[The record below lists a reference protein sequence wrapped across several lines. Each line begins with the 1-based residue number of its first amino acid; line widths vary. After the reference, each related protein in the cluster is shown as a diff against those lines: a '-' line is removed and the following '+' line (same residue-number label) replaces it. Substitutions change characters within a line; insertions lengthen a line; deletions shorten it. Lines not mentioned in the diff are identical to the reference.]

1 MSRPVGPGG
10 AGSGNGA
17 AWAVPAAGAAM
28 LLASGATWLAGTL
41 AAVHQG
47 AGVPRPAFHLLLIAQ
62 VLRDGTA
69 SLWPG
74 PSPVLIWSLAAALG
88 SVVAAPVLAVTVLW
102 TARRPRGDDPR
113 RSLAQARD
121 VAHLMLPAIGAS
133 AARLRP
139 SLAGRKSAD
148 VDAGDVGLAL
158 GRLQGGARSKKSN
171 ARGSAKGKVL
181 YSSWEDVVLAY
192 MAPRSGKST
201 ALAIPAVLSAPGA
214 VIATSN
220 KADVWAAT
228 AAIRAQETGERVWTF
243 DPQHIAWAPRT
254 WWWDPLADLTSVE
267 EAERLAGHFV
277 LTVDD
282 ERSRDIWG
290 PAAQELLA
298 ALLLAARSCGG
309 TMHDVYDWLS
319 DEANPTPVQVL
330 RDAGLRGI
338 ASSLS
343 GTQGSP
349 PETRGSV
356 YFTARVAAKCL
367 RNPQITAWITPPD
380 RPVVTGPDGVS
391 VRVERFRPAS
401 LPTSKQTL
409 YLLSKDGGG
418 SAGPLVAALTDRVM
432 RAATLAAERAGG
444 RLDPPLVVILD
455 EAANICRI
463 ADLPQLYS
471 HLGSRG
477 VIPMTILQ
485 SHAQGVGVWGET
497 GMRALLGAATVKLVG
512 AGIDDASF
520 AEDLSRLIGDHD
532 VTTLSISSGD
542 GRTSR
547 SRSVR
552 QQRIL
557 PAAAI
562 RALPKGQ
569 ALVWLT
575 GSKVAMLT
583 TLPWYTGPRAS
594 EIAGRVQAAERRL
607 TDNAEAAGR
616 SAHGLAALQA
626 GASTPPGAAAR
637 R

>member
-1 MSRPVGPGG
+1 VSRPVGPGG
-10 AGSGNGA
+10 AAGGNAA
-17 AWAVPAAGAAM
+17 AWAVPAVGAVL
-28 LLASGATWLAGTL
+28 LLASGATWLVGTAL
-41 AAVHQG
+41 SAWQG
-47 AGVPRPAFHLLLIAQ
+47 TGTPRAPFGLLLIVQ
-62 VLRDGTA
+62 VVRDGA
-69 SLWPG
+69 GSLWPG
-74 PSPVLIWSLAAALG
+74 VSPTLIW
-88 SVVAAPVLAVTVLW
+88 AVTTGLVLLIAVPAVVSTAVW
-102 TARRPRGDDPR
+102 AARRPPADDPR
-113 RSLAQARD
+113 RSLARLPD
-121 VAHLMLPAIGAS
+121 VAHLTRPAVAVS

-139 SLAGRKSAD
+139 SLAGRKPALIEP
-148 VDAGDVGLAL
+148 GDVGLAL
-158 GRLQGGARSKKSN
+158 GRLSGRPGA
-171 ARGSAKGKVL
+171 SAGRVL

-214 VIATSN
+214 AIATSN

-228 AAIRAQETGERVWTF
+228 AAIRAEQTGERVWTF
-243 DPQHIAWAPRT
+243 DPQRIAWAPRT

-277 LTVDD
+277 LTVEDD
-282 ERSRDIWG
+282 RSKDIWG

-298 ALLLAARSCGG
+298 ALMLAARACGG
-309 TMHDVYDWLS
+309 TMHDVYDWLN
-319 DEANPTPVQVL
+319 DEANPVPVETL
-330 RDAGLRGI
+330 RGAGLRGI
-338 ASSLS
+338 AASLA

-349 PETRGSV
+349 AETRGSV

-367 RNPQITAWITPPD
+367 RNPEITAWITPPD
-380 RPVVTGPDGVS
+380 NPIVTGPDGS
-391 VRVERFRPAS
+391 PMRVEQFRPAD

-418 SAGPLVAALTDRVM
+418 SAAPLVAALTDRVM
-432 RAATLAAERAGG
+432 RAATLAAEKAGG
-444 RLDPPLVVILD
+444 RLDPPMVVVLD

-477 VIPMTILQ
+477 VIPLTILQ

-512 AGIDDASF
+512 SGIDDANF

-532 VTTLSISSGD
+532 VTTVSISSGD
-542 GRTSR
+542 GRASR

-575 GSKVAMLT
+575 GSKVAMVT
-583 TLPWYTGPRAS
+583 TLPWYAGPRAA
-594 EIAGRVQAAERRL
+594 EIAAQVII
-607 TDNAEAAGR
+607 AEAGLT
-616 SAHGLAALQA
+616 AHATDDL
-626 GASTPPGAAAR
+626 PGAPAGTGHTR
-637 R
+637 

>member
-1 MSRPVGPGG
+1 M
-10 AGSGNGA
+10 
-17 AWAVPAAGAAM
+17 
-28 LLASGATWLAGTL
+28 
-41 AAVHQG
+41 
-47 AGVPRPAFHLLLIAQ
+47 
-62 VLRDGTA
+62 
-69 SLWPG
+69 
-74 PSPVLIWSLAAALG
+74 
-88 SVVAAPVLAVTVLW
+88 
-102 TARRPRGDDPR
+102 
-113 RSLAQARD
+113 
-121 VAHLMLPAIGAS
+121 
-133 AARLRP
+133 
-139 SLAGRKSAD
+139 
-148 VDAGDVGLAL
+148 
-158 GRLQGGARSKKSN
+158 
-171 ARGSAKGKVL
+171 
-181 YSSWEDVVLAY
+181 LAY

-214 VIATSN
+214 AIATSN

-228 AAIRAQETGERVWTF
+228 AAIRATETQQRVWTF

-277 LTVDD
+277 LTVED
-282 ERSRDIWG
+282 ERSKDIWG

-298 ALLLAARSCGG
+298 ALLLAARACGG
-309 TMHDVYDWLS
+309 TMHDVYDWLN
-319 DEANPTPVQVL
+319 DEANPVPVQTL
-330 RDAGLRGI
+330 RDAGYRGI
-338 ASSLS
+338 AASLS
-343 GTQGSP
+343 ATQGSP

-367 RNPQITAWITPPD
+367 RNPEITAWITPPLN
-380 RPVVTGPDGVS
+380 PIVTGPDGTA
-391 VRVERFRPAS
+391 VRVEQFRPAA
-401 LPTSKQTL
+401 LPTSRQTL

-418 SAGPLVAALTDRVM
+418 SAAP
-432 RAATLAAERAGG
+432 LAAEKAGG
-444 RLDPPLVVILD
+444 RLDPPMVVVLD

-477 VIPMTILQ
+477 VIPLTILQ
-485 SHAQGVGVWGET
+485 SHAQGIGVWGET

-512 AGIDDASF
+512 SGIDDASF

-532 VTTLSISSGD
+532 VTTISISTGD

-575 GSKVAMLT
+575 GAKVALVT
-583 TLPWYTGPRAS
+583 TLPWYTGPRAA
-594 EIAGRVQAAERRL
+594 EITARVTAAEADL
-607 TDNAEAAGR
+607 TASASASEANAV
-616 SAHGLAALQA
+616 
-626 GASTPPGAAAR
+626 PG
-637 R
+637 

>member
-1 MSRPVGPGG
+1 VS
-10 AGSGNGA
+10 
-17 AWAVPAAGAAM
+17 PA
-28 LLASGATWLAGTL
+28 L
-41 AAVHQG
+41 V
-47 AGVPRPAFHLLLIAQ
+47 
-62 VLRDGTA
+62 
-69 SLWPG
+69 
-74 PSPVLIWSLAAALG
+74 WSVAAALG
-88 SVVAAPVLAVTVLW
+88 LLVAVPLVTVTALW
-102 TARRPRGDDPR
+102 WVRRVRADDPR
-113 RSLAQARD
+113 RSLARAGD
-121 VAHLMLPAIGAS
+121 VAHLTLPAAATS

-139 SLAGRKSAD
+139 GLAGRKPGEI
-148 VDAGDVGLAL
+148 DAADVGLAL
-158 GRLQGGARSKKSN
+158 GRLQT
-171 ARGSAKGKVL
+171 GSTSPGKGRVL
-181 YSSWEDVVLAY
+181 YASWEDVVLAY

-214 VIATSN
+214 AVATSN

-228 AAIRAQETGERVWTF
+228 AAIRAAETHQRVWTF

-282 ERSRDIWG
+282 ERSKDIWG

-298 ALLLAARSCGG
+298 ALLLAAKACGG
-309 TMHDVYDWLS
+309 TLHDVYEWLN
-319 DEANPTPVQVL
+319 DEANPTPVEVL
-330 RDAGLRGI
+330 RGAGLRGI
-338 ASSLS
+338 ATSLS

-349 PETRGSV
+349 AETRGSV

-367 RNPQITAWITPPD
+367 RNPEITAWITPPSD
-380 RPVVTGPDGVS
+380 PVVAGPDGQP
-391 VRVERFRPAS
+391 VRVEQFDAAAFPGSR
-401 LPTSKQTL
+401 QTL
-409 YLLSKDGGG
+409 FLLSKDGGG
-418 SAGPLVAALTDRVM
+418 SAAPLVAALTDRVM

-444 RLDPPLVVILD
+444 RLDPPMVVVLD

-477 VIPMTILQ
+477 VIPLTILQ

-497 GMRALLGAATVKLVG
+497 GMRALLGAATVKMVG
-512 AGIDDASF
+512 SGIDDANF

-532 VTTLSISSGD
+532 VTTVSISSGD

-557 PAAAI
+557 PASAI

-575 GSKVAMLT
+575 GSKVAMVT
-583 TLPWYTGPRAS
+583 TLPWYDGQRAE
-594 EIAGRVQAAERRL
+594 EIAAQVTAAQAAL
-607 TDNAEAAGR
+607 TAAAGTPVPR
-616 SAHGLAALQA
+616 LGSTAVRAASAGRQ
-626 GASTPPGAAAR
+626 
-637 R
+637 

>member
-1 MSRPVGPGG
+1 MSRPIGPGQG
-10 AGSGNGA
+10 GSGTLSGNEA
-17 AWAVPAAGAAM
+17 AWIVPAIGGVL
-28 LLASGATWLAGTL
+28 LLASAATWLG
-41 AAVHQG
+41 G
-47 AGVPRPAFHLLLIAQ
+47 
-62 VLRDGTA
+62 
-69 SLWPG
+69 
-74 PSPVLIWSLAAALG
+74 SLAAQVQRVPEQPARFSLLLVVEVLKDG
-88 SVVAAPVLAVTVLW
+88 TTTRWPGVSPILVWGLTAAITAVVTVPLAVVAIRW
-102 TARRPRGDDPR
+102 SRGRLRSDDPR
-113 RSLAQARD
+113 RSLARRRD
-121 VAHLMLPAIGAS
+121 VAHLTLPA
-133 AARLRP
+133 AAAAAGRLRP
-139 SLAGRKSAD
+139 SLSSTEASEVRPA
-148 VDAGDVGLAL
+148 DVGLAL
-158 GRLQGGARSKKSN
+158 GRLHASSGNTEGP
-171 ARGSAKGKVL
+171 VL

-214 VIATSN
+214 AVATSN

-228 AAIRAQETGERVWTF
+228 AAIRATETDARVWTF

-254 WWWDPLADLTSVE
+254 WWWDPLSDLSSVE
-267 EAERLAGHFV
+267 EAERFAGHFV

-282 ERSRDIWG
+282 ERSKDIWG

-298 ALLLAARSCGG
+298 ALLLAAKGCGG
-309 TMHDVYDWLS
+309 TMHDVYDWLN
-319 DEANPTPVQVL
+319 DEANPTPVEVL
-330 RDAGLRGI
+330 RDAGYRGI
-338 ASSLS
+338 AASLA

-367 RNPQITAWITPPD
+367 RNPEITAWITPPAEKY
-380 RPVVTGPDGVS
+380 VTGPDG
-391 VRVERFRPAS
+391 RPAAMEQFRPAEF
-401 LPTSKQTL
+401 PTSRQTL

-418 SAGPLVAALTDRVM
+418 SAAPLVAALTDRVM
-432 RAATLAAERAGG
+432 RAATLAAERTGG
-444 RLDPPLVVILD
+444 RLDPPMVVVLD

-477 VIPMTILQ
+477 VIPLTILQ
-485 SHAQGVGVWGET
+485 SHAQGVSVWGET
-497 GMRALLGAATVKLVG
+497 GMRALLGAATVKVVG
-512 AGIDDASF
+512 SGIDDAAF

-532 VTTLSISSGD
+532 VTTVSLSSGD
-542 GRTSR
+542 GRLSR

-575 GSKVAMLT
+575 GTKVAMIS
-583 TLPWYTGPRAS
+583 TLPWYTGPRAA
-594 EIAGRVQAAERRL
+594 EISGHVA
-607 TDNAEAAGR
+607 TAEATLTANAQRRPTAGP
-616 SAHGLAALQA
+616 SAQTV
-626 GASTPPGAAAR
+626 STARTAR

>member
-1 MSRPVGPGG
+1 MTRPIGPGSG
-10 AGSGNGA
+10 GSAGGNEA
-17 AWAVPAAGAAM
+17 AWVIPGVGA
-28 LLASGATWLAGTL
+28 LLLTASAATWLGGTL
-41 AAVHQG
+41 AAAHTG
-47 AGVPRPAFHLLLIAQ
+47 TSGPRATFSLLLVVQA
-62 VLRDGTA
+62 LGDGTG

-74 PSPVLIWSLAAALG
+74 VPPTLVWALAGLLAA
-88 SVVAAPVLAVTVLW
+88 VAAASLVVLAHLLL
-102 TARRPRGDDPR
+102 ARRLRADDPR
-113 RSLAQARD
+113 RSLAKAREL
-121 VAHLMLPAIGAS
+121 AHLTLPQVAVG

-139 SLAGRKSAD
+139 SLAGRKPAE
-148 VDAGDVGLAL
+148 VPAGDVGLAL
-158 GRLQGGARSKKSN
+158 GRLGGNDKAP
-171 ARGSAKGKVL
+171 VL

-228 AAIRAQETGERVWTF
+228 AAIREQETGDRVWTF
-243 DPQHIAWAPRT
+243 DPQHIAWAPQT

-267 EAERLAGHFV
+267 EAERLASHFV
-277 LTVDD
+277 LTVEDD
-282 ERSRDIWG
+282 RSKDIWG

-298 ALLLAARSCGG
+298 ALMLAARSCGG
-309 TMHDVYDWLS
+309 TMHDVYEWLS
-319 DEANPTPVQVL
+319 DEANPVPAETL
-330 RDAGLRGI
+330 KGAGFRGI
-338 ASSLS
+338 AASLA

-349 PETRGSV
+349 AETRGSV
-356 YFTARVAAKCL
+356 YFTARVAARCL
-367 RNPQITAWITPPD
+367 RNPEITAWITPPAC
-380 RPVVTGPDGVS
+380 PIVTGPDGTA
-391 VRVERFRPAS
+391 VRVEQFRPAA
-401 LPTSKQTL
+401 LPTSRQTL

-418 SAGPLVAALTDRVM
+418 SAAPLVAALTDRVM

-444 RLDPPLVVILD
+444 RLDPPMVVVLD

-477 VIPMTILQ
+477 VIPLTILQ

-512 AGIDDASF
+512 SGIDDASF

-532 VTTLSISSGD
+532 VTTVTISSGD
-542 GRTSR
+542 GRSSR

-562 RALPKGQ
+562 RALPKGK

-575 GSKVAMLT
+575 GSTVALVT
-583 TLPWYTGPRAS
+583 TLPWYSGARAT
-594 EIAGRVQAAERRL
+594 EISARIAAAEAR
-607 TDNAEAAGR
+607 T
-616 SAHGLAALQA
+616 
-626 GASTPPGAAAR
+626 TAAAASLPVAATTTMPTHTVTGAPV
-637 R
+637 

>member
-1 MSRPVGPGG
+1 MSRPIGPGHG
-10 AGSGNGA
+10 GGGTLSGNEA
-17 AWAVPAAGAAM
+17 AWIVPAIGGVL
-28 LLASGATWLAGTL
+28 LLASAATWLGGSL
-41 AAVHQG
+41 AAQVQR
-47 AGVPRPAFHLLLIAQ
+47 VPARPVRFSLLLVVE
-62 VLRDGTA
+62 VLKDGTA
-69 SLWPG
+69 SRWPG
-74 PSPVLIWSLAAALG
+74 VSPALVWGLTAAITA
-88 SVVAAPVLAVTVLW
+88 VVAVPLAVVAIRW
-102 TARRPRGDDPR
+102 SRRQLRSDDPR
-113 RSLAQARD
+113 RSLARRRD
-121 VAHLMLPAIGAS
+121 VVHLTLPA
-133 AARLRP
+133 AAVAAGRLRP
-139 SLAGRKSAD
+139 SLSSTEAAEVRPA
-148 VDAGDVGLAL
+148 DVGLAL
-158 GRLQGGARSKKSN
+158 GRLHASTGNTEGP
-171 ARGSAKGKVL
+171 VL

-214 VIATSN
+214 AVATSN

-228 AAIRAQETGERVWTF
+228 AAIRATETHARVWTF

-254 WWWDPLADLTSVE
+254 WWWDPLSDLSSVE
-267 EAERLAGHFV
+267 EAERFAGHFV

-282 ERSRDIWG
+282 ERSKDIWG

-298 ALLLAARSCGG
+298 ALLLAAKCCGG
-309 TMHDVYDWLS
+309 TMHDVYDWLN
-319 DEANPTPVQVL
+319 DEANPTPVEVL
-330 RDAGLRGI
+330 RDAGYRGI
-338 ASSLS
+338 AASLA

-367 RNPQITAWITPPD
+367 RNPEITAWITPPIEQY
-380 RPVVTGPDGVS
+380 VIGPDG
-391 VRVERFRPAS
+391 RPAAMEQFRPAEF
-401 LPTSKQTL
+401 PTSRQTL

-418 SAGPLVAALTDRVM
+418 SAAPLVAALTDRVM

-444 RLDPPLVVILD
+444 RLDPPMVVVLD

-477 VIPMTILQ
+477 VIPLTILQ
-485 SHAQGVGVWGET
+485 SHAQGVSVWGET
-497 GMRALLGAATVKLVG
+497 GMRALLGAATVKVVG
-512 AGIDDASF
+512 SGIDDAGF

-532 VTTLSISSGD
+532 VTTVSLSSGD
-542 GRTSR
+542 GRLSR

-575 GSKVAMLT
+575 GTKVAMIT
-583 TLPWYTGPRAS
+583 TLPWYTGPRAP
-594 EIAGRVQAAERRL
+594 EISGHVA
-607 TDNAEAAGR
+607 TAEATLTANAQRRPTAGP
-616 SAHGLAALQA
+616 AAQT
-626 GASTPPGAAAR
+626 ASAAR
-637 R
+637 TTRR

>member
-10 AGSGNGA
+10 AGSGEAA
-17 AWAVPAAGAAM
+17 AWVVPAVGGA
-28 LLASGATWLAGTL
+28 LLTASAAIWSAGTL
-41 AAVHQG
+41 AAWQHGDG
-47 AGVPRPAFHLLLIAQ
+47 AGRAPFSLLLVVQAG
-62 VLRDGTA
+62 RDGTG

-74 PSPVLIWSLAAALG
+74 VSPTVVWTLG
-88 SVVAAPVLAVTVLW
+88 SALMLLVTVPVVIVAVVW
-102 TARRPRGDDPR
+102 AARRPRADDPG
-113 RSLAQARD
+113 RSLARLRD
-121 VAHLMLPAIGAS
+121 VAHLTLPAAAVT

-139 SLAGRKSAD
+139 SLADCTPSRLGP
-148 VDAGDVGLAL
+148 GDVGLAL
-158 GRLQGGARSKKSN
+158 GRLRTRTGPAVGTT
-171 ARGSAKGKVL
+171 KGRVL

-214 VIATSN
+214 AIATSN

-228 AAIRAQETGERVWTF
+228 AALRAEQTQQRVWTF

-277 LTVDD
+277 LTVED
-282 ERSRDIWG
+282 ERSKDIWG

-298 ALLLAARSCGG
+298 ALLLAARACGG
-309 TMHDVYDWLS
+309 TIHDVYDWLN
-319 DEANPTPVQVL
+319 DEANPVPVQTL
-330 RDAGLRGI
+330 RDAGYRGI
-338 ASSLS
+338 AASLA

-349 PETRGSV
+349 AETRGSV

-367 RNPQITAWITPPD
+367 RNPEITAWITPPQ
-380 RPVVTGPDGVS
+380 VAIVTGPDGTA
-391 VRVERFRPAS
+391 VRVEQFRPAA

-418 SAGPLVAALTDRVM
+418 SAAPLVAALTDRVM
-432 RAATLAAERAGG
+432 RAATLAAEKAGG
-444 RLDPPLVVILD
+444 RLDPPMVVVLD

-477 VIPMTILQ
+477 VIPVTILQ

-532 VTTLSISSGD
+532 VTTVSLSAGD
-542 GRTSR
+542 GRASR

-575 GSKVAMLT
+575 GAKVALVD
-583 TLPWYTGPRAS
+583 TLPWYTGPRAPQ
-594 EIAGRVQAAERRL
+594 IAAQVAAAQARL
-607 TDNAEAAGR
+607 TGHANANADRPGADRRASPAG
-616 SAHGLAALQA
+616 AALGLQ
-626 GASTPPGAAAR
+626 
-637 R
+637 